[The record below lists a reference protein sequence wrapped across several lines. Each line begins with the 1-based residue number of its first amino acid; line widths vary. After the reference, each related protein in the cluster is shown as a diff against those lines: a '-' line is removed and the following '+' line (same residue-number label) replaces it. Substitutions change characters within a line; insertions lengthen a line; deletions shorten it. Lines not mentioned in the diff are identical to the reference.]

1 MSNTDKYIDFLKWC
15 LDTSLDKP
23 NCIDT
28 INWHALLEFA
38 MSQAVIGIY
47 WCGIKRLGKLKVN
60 KPTDDDILE
69 WMAAYKKIE
78 KNNRKLNKVTSCVWN
93 NFESEN
99 FDAVI
104 LKGQGNATIYPD
116 PFSRTSGD
124 VDILVAPKFDKT
136 LGVLSPKDNIK
147 KVIRYC
153 KNIFPGGKACYHH
166 IGFIKKEGIEIEV
179 HYRASWLNNPWN
191 NKRMQQFFRAG
202 FKESM
207 SIRVDLPENMGAIAI
222 PSWNFNLIYQQAHI
236 LNHVMHF
243 GVGLRQIVDYYY
255 LLKSQT
261 LKGQDFKKLIKA
273 LGLKGISESLMWVLS
288 EKLGLEDKYLISKSN
303 EKSGR
308 FLFDEI
314 LATGNFG
321 HYDKRFLELFQ
332 LRNEYSVL
340 KNNVIYRNVDRLIR
354 DIRLFRYFPSEC
366 LWEPYFRIYHFFWR
380 LRHNSLSRK

>member
-1 MSNTDKYIDFLKWC
+1 MSETDKYIDFLKWC
-15 LDTSLDKP
+15 LDTSLDRP

-38 MSQAVIGIY
+38 KSQAIVGVY
-47 WCGIKRLGKLKVN
+47 WCGIKKLGELKVN
-60 KPTDDDILE
+60 KPVDDDILE
-69 WMAAYKKIE
+69 WMATYKKIE
-78 KNNRKLNKVTSCVWN
+78 KNNLKLNKLASWAWN

-99 FDAVI
+99 FDALI
-104 LKGQGNATIYPD
+104 LKGQGNAIFYPD

-124 VDILVAPKFDKT
+124 IDILVAPKLEKT
-136 LGVLSPKDNIK
+136 LGILSPKDEIK

-153 KNIFPGGKACYHH
+153 KNIFPEGKACYHH

-191 NKRMQQFFRAG
+191 NKRIQQFFYSG
-202 FKESM
+202 FKDSVSNKIE
-207 SIRVDLPENMGAIAI
+207 LPEHMDLIGI
-222 PSWNFNLIYQQAHI
+222 PSWNFNLIYQQVHI
-236 LNHVMHF
+236 LNHVTHF
-243 GVGLRQIVDYYY
+243 GIGLRQIVDYYY

-261 LKGQDFKKLIKA
+261 SNGQDFKKIIKF

-288 EKLGLEDKYLISKSN
+288 EKLGLEDKYLISESN

-314 LATGNFG
+314 LTTGNFG
-321 HYDKRFLELFQ
+321 HYDKRFLGVFQ
-332 LRNEYSVL
+332 FGNEYLVL
-340 KNNVIYRNVDRLIR
+340 KNSAVYKNVDRLIR

-366 LWEPYFRIYHFFWR
+366 FWEPYFRIYHFFWR
-380 LRHNSLSRK
+380 LKYNSR